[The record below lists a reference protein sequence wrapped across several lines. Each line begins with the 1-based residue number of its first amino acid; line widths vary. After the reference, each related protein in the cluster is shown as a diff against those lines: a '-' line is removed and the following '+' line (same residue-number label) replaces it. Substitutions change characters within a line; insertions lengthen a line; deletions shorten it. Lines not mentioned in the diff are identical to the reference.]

1 MTYHIDREFLLDRF
15 LTYVK
20 EDTQSDEAYAHQVP
34 STAKQVD
41 FAKKLMASLAD
52 FPLEDIFFND
62 KDAYVT
68 ATLPS
73 NDPDGNYPTIAFF
86 AHVDTA
92 DFNGANVSPQIIE
105 DYQGQV
111 IDLGESGYQLDP
123 EVFPSLN
130 KYHGQT
136 LITTDGTT
144 LLGADD
150 KAGIAEIVTAIAY
163 LVDHPE
169 IKHGDIKIAFGP
181 DEEIGVGADR
191 FDVDRLA
198 ADFAYTMDGGP
209 LGELQYETF
218 NAAAA
223 KVKIAGK
230 NVHPGTAKD
239 TMINA
244 LQLAVDF
251 HAALPEDQRP
261 ETTDG
266 RDGFYHL
273 MGLTGKVDEAEMT
286 YIIRDHD
293 REIFEDRKAQ
303 MLAIADK
310 LNAEWGHQVVQ
321 VELNDQYYNM
331 GDVLQDDMRPIKLAQ
346 KAFQNVGIEAEIE
359 AVRGGTDG
367 SKLTYMG
374 LPTPN
379 IFAGGENMHGRF
391 EYVSLQ
397 TMEKASQVIVA
408 IAALAGQ
415 YHDL

>member
-41 FAKKLMASLAD
+41 FAKKLIASLAD

-73 NDPDGNYPTIAFF
+73 NDPEGNYPTIAFF

-92 DFNGANVSPQIIE
+92 DFNGSNVSPQIIE

-273 MGLTGKVDEAEMT
+273 MGLTGKVDEAEMS

-331 GDVLQDDMRPIKLAQ
+331 GDILQDDMRPIKLAQ